1 MAYWPHVAIRHA
13 AAINVQSMRMF
24 STTCIH
30 AKLRQFDDEPNFQIG
45 ESFGLQNVET
55 FEFQFGESFGLKSI
69 KSFPARKLARVS
81 SSTLILKVGNL
92 CTGIG
97 MGKCMLLPIENA
109 CFSPRTIA
117 CRLATIRS
125 CQPGKFPWV
134 IVGQHTELG
143 RQWTRCGQP
152 RRVQPTVAR
161 L

>member
-1 MAYWPHVAIRHA
+1 MHRHSEMYVHRQSDFRCSESSQVLAAYNMRHRWTNLWYWPHAAIRHA
-13 AAINVQSMRMF
+13 AAIIVHSMRMF

-55 FEFQFGESFGLKSI
+55 FEFQFGESFGLQIVESFGLKNI

-97 MGKCMLLPIENA
+97 MGKCML
-109 CFSPRTIA
+109 IA
-117 CRLATIRS
+117 
-125 CQPGKFPWV
+125 K
-134 IVGQHTELG
+134 
-143 RQWTRCGQP
+143 
-152 RRVQPTVAR
+152 
-161 L
+161 